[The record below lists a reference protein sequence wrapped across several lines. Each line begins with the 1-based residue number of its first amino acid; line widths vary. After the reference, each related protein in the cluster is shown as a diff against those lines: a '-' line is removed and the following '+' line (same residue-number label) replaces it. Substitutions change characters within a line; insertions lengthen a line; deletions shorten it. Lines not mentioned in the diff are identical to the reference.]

1 MISDHNY
8 IIKKTKDLQMKLI
21 LTEQTMEE
29 WRNKSARNERKR
41 KRVLERKYRAKVG
54 IQDVDDGRNYNI

>member
-29 WRNKSARNERKR
+29 WRNKKR
-41 KRVLERKYRAKVG
+41 KK
-54 IQDVDDGRNYNI
+54 